1 MKLGKQILAFLLS
14 AFVAVPLLGCG
25 DGSAQ
30 LIERMS
36 ERMQNVQSARMGMT
50 MDLGLSAGG
59 QSTAL
64 SMDMQIDY
72 MQEPLAMKIEMGLS
86 GISTEDASDRLTM
99 YLQQTDSLLHTYCL
113 LYTSRG
119 F

>member
-1 MKLGKQILAFLLS
+1 
-14 AFVAVPLLGCG
+14 
-25 DGSAQ
+25 
-30 LIERMS
+30 
-36 ERMQNVQSARMGMT
+36 MT

-99 YLQQTDSLLHTYCL
+99 YLQQTDSLLHTYMRQGQQDWQHIAL
-113 LYTSRG
+113 PQGQLTEQM
-119 F
+119 